1 MRIKTLIKCM
11 ALASILPAS
20 TMMIAND
27 DVPDEEKVIALT
39 NKTNNASN
47 EATLQVPVT
56 ATVNNQVLNVQF
68 TGTVPHATVKVNN
81 ALTGGTVTQQSMT
94 ALPGTICTVPVAG
107 LNMGTYTVS
116 VTNNL
121 NGQSVSGDFEISN
134 SQE

>member
-39 NKTNNASN
+39 NDNDYGVNT
-47 EATLQVPVT
+47 ETLQVPVT